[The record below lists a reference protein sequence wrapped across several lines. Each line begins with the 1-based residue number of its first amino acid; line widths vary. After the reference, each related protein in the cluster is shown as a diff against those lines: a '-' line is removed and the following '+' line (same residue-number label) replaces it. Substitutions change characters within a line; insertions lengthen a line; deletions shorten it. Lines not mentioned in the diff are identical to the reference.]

1 MTDFATDYA
10 ARHGLTDLRA
20 VDPAGF
26 AAAFVQTADAGAA
39 MPRPPDKESGPAP
52 IFRPVPQRAPGE
64 IA

>member
-1 MTDFATDYA
+1 MIDFATDYA

-26 AAAFVQTADAGAA
+26 DAALVQTAEAGAA
-39 MPRPPDKESGPAP
+39 MPRPADKESGPAP
-52 IFRPVPQRAPGE
+52 IFRPVPRQPRGA

>member
-10 ARHGLTDLRA
+10 ARHGLTDLQA

-26 AAAFVQTADAGAA
+26 AAAFVQTAEAGAA
-39 MPRPPDKESGPAP
+39 MPRPANKESGPAP
-52 IFRPVPQRAPGE
+52 IFRPVPQQARGG

>member
-26 AAAFVQTADAGAA
+26 AAALVQTADAGAA
-39 MPRPPDKESGPAP
+39 MPRPAEKESGPAP
-52 IFRPVPQRAPGE
+52 IFRPVPGRVRGA